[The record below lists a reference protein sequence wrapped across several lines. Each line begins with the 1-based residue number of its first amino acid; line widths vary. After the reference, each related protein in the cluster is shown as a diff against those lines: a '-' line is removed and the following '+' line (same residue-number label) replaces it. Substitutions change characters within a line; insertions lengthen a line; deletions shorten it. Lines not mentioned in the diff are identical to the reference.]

1 MKYDSLLLSGGGL
14 KCYSF
19 LGVLHYLFDNNIIDN
34 DFKNIKNI
42 VTVSGGSAYIFPL
55 LIGYSL
61 DITIEIF
68 KQFSI
73 SDHIDFNDISIHKLL
88 NNYGLYDENITI
100 RGGFIKSLLRHKGLK
115 ENLTLKELYNMNN
128 INYVIKT
135 INITKEKICYINH
148 INHPDIPLF
157 KIIPMSCCIPI
168 IFPPVEYKNE
178 LYIDGGMSG
187 HYPNDYKLK
196 SKKKLGFRITSNNY
210 YLNETNNQPKNIID
224 YLKIIYQL
232 TDNQPKKKNI
242 IDISINDI
250 GIDLSKDNKDIYKY
264 ILIGYNS
271 AKKYFENN

>member
-1 MKYDSLLLSGGGL
+1 
-14 KCYSF
+14 
-19 LGVLHYLFDNNIIDN
+19 
-34 DFKNIKNI
+34 
-42 VTVSGGSAYIFPL
+42 
-55 LIGYSL
+55 
-61 DITIEIF
+61 
-68 KQFSI
+68 
-73 SDHIDFNDISIHKLL
+73 
-88 NNYGLYDENITI
+88 
-100 RGGFIKSLLRHKGLK
+100 
-115 ENLTLKELYNMNN
+115 
-128 INYVIKT
+128 
-135 INITKEKICYINH
+135 
-148 INHPDIPLF
+148 
-157 KIIPMSCCIPI
+157 MSCCIPI
-168 IFPPVEYKNE
+168 IFPPLEYKNE